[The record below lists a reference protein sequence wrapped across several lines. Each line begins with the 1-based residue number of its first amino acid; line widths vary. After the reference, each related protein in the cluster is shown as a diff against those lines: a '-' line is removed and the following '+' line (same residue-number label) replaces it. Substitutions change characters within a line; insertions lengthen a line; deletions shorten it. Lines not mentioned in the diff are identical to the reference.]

1 MGPSSEGPT
10 FASSDLSSATMKK
23 WAPLAVLGL
32 AQFLMVLDQA
42 VMNVSI
48 SQLVADFDTSVSAIQ
63 AVITMYS
70 LVMAMLMVTG
80 GKLGDMLGR
89 RRTFAFGMAIY
100 GAGSALTAASWSVAT
115 LALGWSI
122 LEGVGAALVLPA
134 LVALVAGN
142 YRGRDRVTAYAVI
155 GGIAGVGIAVGP
167 IVGGWATTN
176 LSWRVVFVAE
186 VVIVLVV
193 LATVAVIHDVAAD
206 RRPQL
211 DWVGSVLSAL
221 GLGMVV
227 FGFLQANTW
236 GWLVP
241 KDSPVEPLGFSLTP
255 FLVVA
260 GLLVL
265 GLFRW
270 WELRRVEHGEDQLFK
285 LALLRIPPLRSGLE
299 SFGAQNLIL
308 MGVFFAIP
316 LYLQLVVGLDALDTG
331 IRMLPISI
339 AMFITSI
346 FGGVLASR
354 WPVRGIVRVGLVF
367 VLVGIL
373 VLIGTIEP
381 TLDGLEFGGAMALLG
396 VGMGLLASQL
406 GNAVQSSVGDEDRSE
421 AGGLQW
427 TATQLGS
434 ALGVAIIGSVVL
446 TGLNNGFR
454 DALLADERLSDDV
467 KSELVVVV
475 EDGIDFVSS
484 RDVQAAL
491 ETAGLDQ
498 GTTDVVV
505 ASYEEAQLRALK
517 TGLLGAA
524 ALAVLGLL
532 ATANLPST
540 VAGTNEEGSER
551 RPVGST

>member
-1 MGPSSEGPT
+1 
-10 FASSDLSSATMKK
+10 MKK
-23 WAPLAVLGL
+23 WVPLAVLGL

-80 GKLGDMLGR
+80 GKLGDILGR
-89 RRTFAFGMAIY
+89 RRTFAIGMAIY
-100 GAGSALTAASWSVAT
+100 GVGSALTAASWSVAT
-115 LALGWSI
+115 LALGWSL

-193 LATVAVIHDVAAD
+193 LATVALIHDVAAD
-206 RRPQL
+206 RRPRL
-211 DWVGSVLSAL
+211 DVVGSVLSAL
-221 GLGMVV
+221 GLGMIV

-255 FLVVA
+255 FMVVA
-260 GLLVL
+260 GLVVL
-265 GLFRW
+265 WLFRW
-270 WELRRVEHGEDQLFK
+270 WEQRRAERGDDPLFK
-285 LALLRIPPLRSGLE
+285 LELLRIPPLRSGLA

-316 LYLQLVVGLDALDTG
+316 LYLQLVVGLDALETG

-339 AMFITSI
+339 AMFLTSV
-346 FGGVLASR
+346 FGGALASR

-367 VLVGIL
+367 VLVGIVVL
-373 VLIGTIEP
+373 VGTIDP
-381 TLDGLEFGGAMALLG
+381 QLDGTKFAAAMALLG

-427 TATQLGS
+427 TSTQLGS

-446 TGLNNGFR
+446 TGLNNGFV
-454 DALLADERLSDDV
+454 DALLAEEQLTDDITT
-467 KSELVVVV
+467 ELTMAV
-475 EDGIDFVSS
+475 EDGIDFVASS
-484 RDVQAAL
+484 DVRVAL
-491 ETAGLDQ
+491 EVAGLDQ
-498 GTTDVVV
+498 ATTDIVVG
-505 ASYEEAQLRALK
+505 SYEDAQLRALK
-517 TGLLGAA
+517 AGLLGAA
-524 ALAVLGLL
+524 ALAVLGLF
-532 ATANLPST
+532 ATANLPSALARSDEDLADGEI
-540 VAGTNEEGSER
+540 VRSG
-551 RPVGST
+551 

>member
-1 MGPSSEGPT
+1 
-10 FASSDLSSATMKK
+10 MKK

-48 SQLVADFDTSVSAIQ
+48 SQLVEDFDTSVSAIQ

-80 GKLGDMLGR
+80 GKLGDILGR
-89 RRTFAFGMAIY
+89 RRTFAIGMAIY

-122 LEGVGAALVLPA
+122 LEGIGAALVLPA

-193 LATVAVIHDVAAD
+193 LASVRLIIDVAAAV
-206 RRPQL
+206 RPRL
-211 DWVGSVLSAL
+211 DGVGSVLSAL
-221 GLGMVV
+221 GLGMIV

-236 GWLVP
+236 GWLAP

-255 FLVVA
+255 FLIA
-260 GLLVL
+260 GGLMVL
-265 GLFRW
+265 WLFTL
-270 WELRRVEHGEDQLFK
+270 WEHRRVERGDDPLFK
-285 LALLRIPPLRSGLE
+285 LELLRIPSLRSGLE

-331 IRMLPISI
+331 IRMLPISV
-339 AMFITSI
+339 AMFVTSI
-346 FGGVLASR
+346 LGGALVSR
-354 WPVRGIVRVGLVF
+354 WPVRGIVRVGLGF

-381 TLDGLEFGGAMALLG
+381 DLNGPKFAAAMALLG
-396 VGMGLLASQL
+396 VGMGMLASQL
-406 GNAVQSSVGDEDRSE
+406 GNAVQTSVGDDDRSE

-446 TGLNNGFR
+446 TGLNSGFA
-454 DALLADERLSDDV
+454 DAVLADEQLSADV
-467 KSELVVVV
+467 KAELTTSI
-475 EDGIDFVSS
+475 EGGIDFVASS
-484 RDVQAAL
+484 DVRVAL
-491 ETAGLDQ
+491 EAAGLDQ
-498 GTTDVVV
+498 ATTDIVVD
-505 ASYEEAQLRALK
+505 SYEDAQLRALK
-517 TGLLGAA
+517 AGLLGAA
-524 ALAVLGLL
+524 GLAVLGLF

-540 VAGTNEEGSER
+540 VASKEDELADGEIE
-551 RPVGST
+551 RPVSSTGRNERARRAPPEGA